1 MDALDYNPGRFK
13 DFSRTL
19 NGNENGQLR
28 ISNEHLSSCFRNL
41 TINVVNEGDEESH
54 CLEQI
59 GPCPPGSELN
69 NWIAEELPVIF
80 KTNIECSDI
89 NGVSNII
96 PDSQVDFEQNPRIQ
110 GSFAE
115 GAIDTKQSMT
125 TSEKLPL
132 HQKNVSTTAYPFGL
146 KENGNLYFQTIA
158 YLFRLMEN
166 RTPSVWH
173 HRVRMDKSPSP

>member
-13 DFSRTL
+13 YFSRTL
-19 NGNENGQLR
+19 NENENGQL
-28 ISNEHLSSCFRNL
+28 RNL

-59 GPCPPGSELN
+59 GPCPPRSELN

-80 KTNIECSDI
+80 KTNTECSDI

-132 HQKNVSTTAYPFGL
+132 HQKCFNSSLSVRAQGEWKLLFSTT
-146 KENGNLYFQTIA
+146 A

-166 RTPSVWH
+166 RTSY
-173 HRVRMDKSPSP
+173 KA